1 MVNVVSTE
9 DTKNDFYQIAADYV
23 VNYINNMDLNNE
35 IKEKLKLISVNRS
48 ILKVPIMTISYN
60 VGLAKMSKELQNKMG
75 KLVEIDDLIVKENK
89 DDINILLHLDSQEL
103 EGMEGISGEKNRV
116 QVQQS
121 QAQNQEPEPGV
132 EQRLKNSISAGA
144 RAGRRNKTFKI
155 KINKEYSKEEDL
167 FLSPK
172 E

>member
-23 VNYINNMDLNNE
+23 IDYINNMDLNNE

-60 VGLAKMSKELQNKMG
+60 IGLAKMSKELQNKMG
-75 KLVEIDDLIVKENK
+75 KLVEIDNLIVKENK
-89 DDINILLHLDSQEL
+89 NDINILLHVDSHDL
-103 EGMEGISGEKNRV
+103 EVEEMLGKTVDTEK
-116 QVQQS
+116 
-121 QAQNQEPEPGV
+121 EKK
-132 EQRLKNSISAGA
+132 LKNSIA
-144 RAGRRNKTFKI
+144 NKIFKI
-155 KINKEYSKEEDL
+155 KINKEYSKNGEDL
-167 FLSPK
+167 FLSHK